1 MPAPIYEKRGTPI
14 TFVNTGGDK
23 QLNLRN
29 LSANAARRG
38 AFVDR
43 GTGASPGEYEL
54 RAYVQFASP
63 PTANQAVYLAIVQS
77 DGTHTDGGLSFS
89 ETADA
94 SITEAA
100 FNSLRQA
107 GAIIAH
113 TAETAE
119 KGMSFRVRVSSR
131 YFTVAILNK
140 TSVALADAD
149 SVSAVVAT
157 PVYAEIQ

>member
-1 MPAPIYEKRGTPI
+1 MPTPIYEKRGTPI

-29 LSANAARRG
+29 LAANAARRG

-54 RAYVQFASP
+54 RAYVQFAAA
-63 PTANQAVYLAIVQS
+63 PTANQVVYVAIVQS
-77 DGTHTDGGLSFS
+77 DGTHTDGGLSFN
-89 ETADA
+89 ETTDA

-119 KGMSFRVRVSSR
+119 KGASFRVRVSSR

-140 TSVALADAD
+140 TSVALADVD

-157 PVYAEIQ
+157 PIYPEIQ